1 MDINSDFDIILLASY
16 YFHIILWVIKFRE
29 TSYVLFQGSVR
40 LMLPESDFFDM
51 TFNAP
56 KPKIVGQ
63 LTVRNKEDFPIKE
76 LAGNG
81 FNKNVDR
88 LPPDDFVLTEVL
100 VINYN
105 SYKVYYSDV
114 LHSLQNHYSNPLL
127 CLYLDCHV
135 FQSCYFFR
143 IIYLLTN

>member
-63 LTVRNKEDFPIKE
+63 LAVRNKKNFPIKE

-81 FNKNVDR
+81 FNKMSTDSLLTISF
-88 LPPDDFVLTEVL
+88 LPKFSSSITTATRY
-100 VINYN
+100 ITRM
-105 SYKVYYSDV
+105 SCTAYKTTTAT
-114 LHSLQNHYSNPLL
+114 HYS
-127 CLYLDCHV
+127 V
-135 FQSCYFFR
+135 S
-143 IIYLLTN
+143 T